1 MNRMIM
7 LGSDDGPGGDDLRD
21 LRDGTRDWGKG
32 RVYIL
37 YAITDANT
45 IQAVVVHH
53 IIHQSISTLMG
64 YSLAR
69 ARSSPPTRLCTRR
82 HPHSSNRLGVQHK
95 FLFTLRDI
103 GDTQLLEFISLQ

>member
-1 MNRMIM
+1 MQLAELEHYVV

-45 IQAVVVHH
+45 IQEVVVHH
-53 IIHQSISTLMG
+53 TIHQSISTPAG
-64 YSLAR
+64 YSIAQV
-69 ARSSPPTRLCTRR
+69 RSSPPTRLHTRCR
-82 HPHSSNRLGVQHK
+82 LLGSNMWMTGRGKERVW
-95 FLFTLRDI
+95 
-103 GDTQLLEFISLQ
+103 

>member
-1 MNRMIM
+1 MAGSSDGL

-21 LRDGTRDWGKG
+21 LRNGTRDWGRG

-53 IIHQSISTLMG
+53 TIHQSISTPTGVLPR
-64 YSLAR
+64 S
-69 ARSSPPTRLCTRR
+69 ARSSPPTRLLARCRLLG
-82 HPHSSNRLGVQHK
+82 SNM
-95 FLFTLRDI
+95 DC
-103 GDTQLLEFISLQ
+103 

>member
-1 MNRMIM
+1 MEVIITDMRLCDDGDL

-53 IIHQSISTLMG
+53 TIHQSSP
-64 YSLAR
+64 
-69 ARSSPPTRLCTRR
+69 RSSEIQPPDASM
-82 HPHSSNRLGVQHK
+82 HVSPSS
-95 FLFTLRDI
+95 
-103 GDTQLLEFISLQ
+103 